1 MLQLDPIL
9 MNAELVLQGGII
21 VTPHGQIQAD
31 LVVAE
36 GRVAAWAA
44 PGGSYDAEV
53 VDATGLYVLPGGVD
67 GHVHMQDP
75 GLTEREDFITGT
87 GAAAVGGVTSIVEH
101 HRSLPFVLDSKIL
114 REKARYLSDRGLID
128 YALFGGVQPD
138 NLEELRPMWEAGAAA
153 FKLFTCNLHG
163 VPAVLPDQMLEAF
176 RECASFD
183 GLCLVH
189 AEDESIISSNEN
201 RLRAAGRK
209 DYQVIPEWRTVEAEQ
224 VAVAATAS
232 LARITG
238 CRVMIAHASHPA
250 ICDLVNQARQSGA
263 RMWVESCPQY
273 FYLTT
278 DEIEKWGPW
287 HKFTPPARDQAS
299 IREMWNRLDVGDV
312 DILSADHAPA
322 TREDKSRGLED
333 IWDCSFGL
341 PGIETVL
348 PLMLTG
354 VNEGLLSIERL
365 VAARSEVPAQV
376 YGLWPRKGHLGIGA
390 DADLVLVDLEAQ
402 RTLRNDD
409 VISKVGWT
417 PFEGRKVTGLPV
429 KTFVRGQLVAEGGM
443 PVGNP
448 GWGEFLPGPGS
459 RT

>member
-1 MLQLDPIL
+1 
-9 MNAELVLQGGII
+9 MNAELILQGGII

-189 AEDESIISSNEN
+189 
-201 RLRAAGRK
+201 
-209 DYQVIPEWRTVEAEQ
+209 
-224 VAVAATAS
+224 
-232 LARITG
+232 
-238 CRVMIAHASHPA
+238 
-250 ICDLVNQARQSGA
+250 
-263 RMWVESCPQY
+263 
-273 FYLTT
+273 
-278 DEIEKWGPW
+278 
-287 HKFTPPARDQAS
+287 
-299 IREMWNRLDVGDV
+299 
-312 DILSADHAPA
+312 
-322 TREDKSRGLED
+322 SR
-333 IWDCSFGL
+333 
-341 PGIETVL
+341 
-348 PLMLTG
+348 
-354 VNEGLLSIERL
+354 R
-365 VAARSEVPAQV
+365 
-376 YGLWPRKGHLGIGA
+376 
-390 DADLVLVDLEAQ
+390 
-402 RTLRNDD
+402 
-409 VISKVGWT
+409 
-417 PFEGRKVTGLPV
+417 
-429 KTFVRGQLVAEGGM
+429 
-443 PVGNP
+443 
-448 GWGEFLPGPGS
+448 
-459 RT
+459 